1 MRSEWCMTYPLDGKQ
16 RQQRHRNHHQRQL
29 AVLVRIL
36 ALISSSSTIVL
47 IIAKRSL
54 ERERGELYY
63 IARCCQYRSGCEE
76 HSHILDSRLLFP
88 LQIPTLLLM
97 ILLSLYYR
105 DYLVEDYYHQ
115 VGVIIRRVSHL
126 VWSGSS

>member
-54 ERERGELYY
+54 EREKEESSTILRAAAS
-63 IARCCQYRSGCEE
+63 IDPDARSTLISLIVVY
-76 HSHILDSRLLFP
+76 FP